1 MVCRIN
7 LGGMKRLFSSIVL
20 VFTALTTSGQAG
32 VLMDGGPAASY
43 ENIQLSDLFHS
54 DDSQQGHL
62 TLPEDTLSIFLVVD
76 ADSTSQFAI
85 SDHCTVSFGDDCVGV
100 LRFANV
106 ESQRRARDALWKPV

>member
-1 MVCRIN
+1 MS
-7 LGGMKRLFSSIVL
+7 GMTRGIVMT
-20 VFTALTTSGQAG
+20 VFIFTALTTSGQAG

-43 ENIQLSDLFHS
+43 ENIRLSDVFHS

-76 ADSTSQFAI
+76 ADSTSQVAI
-85 SDHCTVSFGDDCVGV
+85 SDHCAVSFGDDCVGV
-100 LRFANV
+100 LRVANV